1 MASMSDSR
9 RIAVVSGATGGIG
22 RALVGAVARDGYRV
36 VGLGRDRERLD
47 ALERE
52 HAAASVP
59 VTGLV
64 CDITDEDDVAATF
77 AELDPVSV
85 LVNNAGMSETAPV
98 TRTSLADWEAHLRVN
113 ATSAFLATRA
123 VLPGMRAHDHG
134 RIVFVASTAGLEGTR
149 YTSAYTASK
158 HAMMGLARSVAA
170 EVAGTGVTSNAVCP
184 TFVRTPMTERSVA
197 RISGRT
203 GRGIEEAETALATAS
218 PLGRLVEPEEVAAA
232 VCYLVSSRAAAVN
245 GQSLIIDGGGIQR

>member
-1 MASMSDSR
+1 MSDSR
-9 RIAVVSGATGGIG
+9 GIAVVTGATGGIG
-22 RALVGAVARDGYRV
+22 RALVDALVRDGCRV

-47 ALERE
+47 DLERE
-52 HAAASVP
+52 HASAP

-85 LVNNAGMSETAPV
+85 LVNNAGISETAPV
-98 TRTSLADWEAHLRVN
+98 ARTSLADWEAHLRVN

-123 VLPGMRAHDHG
+123 VLPGMRDRDHG
-134 RIVFVASTAGLEGTR
+134 RVVFVASTAGLEGTR

-158 HAMMGLARSVAA
+158 HAMLGLARSVAA

-184 TFVRTPMTERSVA
+184 TFVRSPMTERSVA

-203 GRGIEEAETALATAS
+203 GRGVEEAEAALATAS
-218 PLGRLVEPEEVAAA
+218 PLGRLVEPAEVAAA
-232 VCYLVSSRAAAVN
+232 VSYLASSHAAAVN